1 MEKVDTLIN
10 GRWVIPVEPS
20 CDALDR
26 HSVAVKGGRVVAV
39 VPEGEAA
46 LRFDA
51 TETIS
56 LPSHALMPGLV
67 NSHTHAAMTLLRGIA
82 DDLPL
87 QDWLQCHIWPAEGR
101 WVSAEFV
108 ADGTELAIAE
118 MIRSGT
124 TCFSDM
130 YFFPDVVART
140 SARLGMRA
148 CVGLIVL
155 DVPSAW
161 AGSADEYI
169 AKGLALRDEY
179 KAHPLISTAF
189 APHAPYTVSDE
200 SLTRIRKLSDELDTP
215 LHIHLHETAG
225 EIDESVSRHGS
236 RPIERFRRLGLLSPL
251 LIAVHMTQL
260 EPAEIEQIA
269 ASGGHVSHCPES
281 NLKLASGIC
290 PSARLIASGVNV
302 ALGTDGAASNN
313 DLDMLGEMRTAVLV
327 GKLAADSASAITARD
342 VIRMATIN
350 GARALGLGE
359 ETGSLLPGKWA
370 DLAAIDL
377 DRVNTRPVYDPVSQI
392 VYSAGRD
399 QVTDVWIAG
408 NRVLRDGALSRIDE
422 TDLLHRTDG
431 WQRRI
436 ARSDKEQQHDG

>member
-1 MEKVDTLIN
+1 MEKVDSLIN
-10 GRWVIPVEPS
+10 ARWVIPVEPD
-20 CDALDR
+20 CEALD
-26 HSVAVKGGRVVAV
+26 HYSVAIRGGRILAV
-39 VPEGEAA
+39 VPTSEAEE
-46 LRFDA
+46 RFEA
-51 TETIS
+51 TDVIDR
-56 LPSHALMPGLV
+56 PGHAVMPGLV

-87 QDWLQCHIWPAEGR
+87 DDWLRGHIWPAESR

-140 SARLGMRA
+140 AARLGMRV

-155 DVPSAW
+155 DLPSAW
-161 AGSADEYI
+161 ADSADDYI
-169 AKGLALRDEY
+169 AKGLALRDEH
-179 KAHPLISTAF
+179 KAHPLVTTAF

-215 LHIHLHETAG
+215 LHVHLHETAG
-225 EIDESVSRHGS
+225 EIADSVSRHGE

-260 EPAEIEQIA
+260 EQEDITEIA
-269 ASGGHVSHCPES
+269 AAGGHVSHCPES

-290 PSARLIASGVNV
+290 PVARLLETGVNV

-313 DLDMLGEMRTAVLV
+313 DLDMFGEMRSAVLL
-327 GKLAADSASAITARD
+327 GKLAARSAAAITARD
-342 VIRMATIN
+342 VIRMATVN

-359 ETGSLLPGKWA
+359 ETGSLVPGKWA
-370 DLAAIDL
+370 DMIAVDM
-377 DRVNTRPVYDPVSQI
+377 DRVNTRPVFDPVSQI
-392 VYSAGRD
+392 VYAAGRD
-399 QVTDVWIAG
+399 QVSDVWIAG
-408 NRVLRDGALSRIDE
+408 SRLLRENTLARIDE
-422 TDLLHRTDG
+422 GDLLDRVRG

-436 ARSDKEQQHDG
+436 SLTDQDSANR